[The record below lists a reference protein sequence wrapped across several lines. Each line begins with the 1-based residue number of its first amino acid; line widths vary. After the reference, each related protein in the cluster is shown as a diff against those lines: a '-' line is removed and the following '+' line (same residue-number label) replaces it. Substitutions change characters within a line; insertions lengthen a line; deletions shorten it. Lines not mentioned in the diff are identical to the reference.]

1 MREHD
6 IQPTIRG
13 SHKQRRSDK
22 VGKLGFQGIEENK
35 YKSLIYF
42 KKSEGIVQSKQK
54 L

>member
-1 MREHD
+1 MRYSPPFEA
-6 IQPTIRG
+6 PTSRG
-13 SHKQRRSDK
+13 DQTRLS
-22 VGKLGFQGIEENK
+22 KLGFPGIEENK